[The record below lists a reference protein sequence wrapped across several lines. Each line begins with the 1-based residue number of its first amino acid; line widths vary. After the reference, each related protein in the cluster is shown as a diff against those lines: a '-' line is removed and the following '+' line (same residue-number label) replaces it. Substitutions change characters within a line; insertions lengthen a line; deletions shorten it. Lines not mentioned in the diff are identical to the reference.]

1 MERVREI
8 FPIFIINKE
17 CLTIFF
23 NIVIEIF
30 ETSKDKIIEIVND
43 QPQGQIFYQ
52 VYPQEFGVWIELFIP
67 VDMMKDASLNNLTN
81 LAVEINK
88 RSGIELVISS
98 VSLLT
103 SEWVYINRNTECFL
117 VYETEQSDEHIGK
130 FELDFDNKKRIMEDS
145 PC

>member
-43 QPQGQIFYQ
+43 EPQGDIFYQ
-52 VYPQEFGVWIELFIP
+52 LYSQEFGVWIELFIP
-67 VDMMKDASLNNLTN
+67 IEMMKNASLNDVFD
-81 LAVEINK
+81 LALEINT
-88 RSGIELVISS
+88 RLGIDLVISS
-98 VSLLT
+98 DSLLT
-103 SEWVYINRNTECFL
+103 SEWLYINRNRECFL
-117 VYETEQSDEHIGK
+117 VYETEQSNEHIGK
-130 FELDFDNKKRIMEDS
+130 FELDFNNLKRIRT
-145 PC
+145 